1 MKGYL
6 VKIDHSQTWATYV
19 LVQGAD
25 SKEEAVQAVKDTT
38 NCPRVYFDGHVDKIL
53 ILDKTEKE

>member
-1 MKGYL
+1 MKGYII
-6 VKIDHSQTWATYV
+6 KIDHSQTWATYV

-38 NCPRVYFDGHVDKIL
+38 DCPRVYFDGHVDKVL
-53 ILDKTEKE
+53 KLNKKD